1 MAGLK
6 EALRQARAARG
17 AEAARVEIVAPMGG
31 LSMKKRFFLDLFLK
45 TAFAAGAILLVVA
58 GTAEAQ
64 KQGGSITVGQEV
76 DIPGFDPLKVGV
88 YDTSAETAAAAIF
101 DTLTYLDDKGEPQLA
116 GGKTNPVLRALLL
129 AGIGWSIEALPAVI
143 AAKTFI

>member
-1 MAGLK
+1 
-6 EALRQARAARG
+6 
-17 AEAARVEIVAPMGG
+17 
-31 LSMKKRFFLDLFLK
+31 MKKRFFLDLFLK